1 MHCYLKPIYFFCC
14 PLLLAGEPYYPKLGI
29 VGSPTKP
36 ANPTKRRRGSILSG
50 CRVKT
55 AELPLGQDVINSL
68 PALCFPGKHLLRW
81 ANVEHNP

>member
-1 MHCYLKPIYFFCC
+1 MHCYLKPINFFCC
-14 PLLLAGEPYYPKLGI
+14 TLLLAGEPHYPKLGI

-36 ANPTKRRRGSILSG
+36 ANPTKRRRGSLLSG

-68 PALCFPGKHLLRW
+68 PALCFPGKHFFVL
-81 ANVEHNP
+81 A